1 MKTVQK
7 KLSEIAEIKAKFEI
21 LTDAQQ
27 AKVKEEEKLKQEAQE
42 IQAKLNNMWWLVKEW
57 FVCWNQKSVLSL
69 VHVTVSCFLVC
80 ILLENSNVASANQ
93 NRFVIPQYGTISLRD
108 HVRRHAKHKSVL
120 YLQII
125 IS

>member
-42 IQAKLNNMWWLVKEW
+42 IQAKLNNM
-57 FVCWNQKSVLSL
+57 
-69 VHVTVSCFLVC
+69 
-80 ILLENSNVASANQ
+80 
-93 NRFVIPQYGTISLRD
+93 
-108 HVRRHAKHKSVL
+108 
-120 YLQII
+120 
-125 IS
+125 

>member
-57 FVCWNQKSVLSL
+57 FVCWNQKSVVFL

-93 NRFVIPQYGTISLRD
+93 NRFVIPQYGTISFRD
-108 HVRRHAKHKSVL
+108 HVRRHTKHKSVL